1 MSPWRFAMV
10 VVCVLGCV
18 AGLGAQAASSGSI
31 SGTVTD
37 AQGAVIPNAKIVIT
51 NKETGVPRETSSA
64 ANGSYSAVAL
74 PAGIYVVHVEAG
86 GFGSRERAASVEVGT
101 STRVDFQMKVGSTKE
116 TVTVEAAGAQMN
128 FESNTVQGVIQEQ
141 QIADLPLN
149 MRNFEQLAKLEP
161 GVTIATGTVAQF
173 NVLFTVSVL
182 GAGNRT
188 SIAVDGGNV
197 SDSIDVGGGMSSMN
211 FSTETVQ
218 EFQLQSVN
226 FDISTGVTAGGAIN
240 VVTKSGSNTVHGS
253 GFFYY
258 RDHNM
263 AAYPYLQRLN
273 GIPGGT
279 NPFFARRNPGFSLGG
294 PLMKDKLF
302 FFTSYEYTN
311 QVQAVSVQS
320 TDPAFVNL
328 AGTYG
333 SPYHQDLFS
342 LRLDY
347 HINDKNNVFLRY
359 SHDGNAGFGQSL
371 EFGDPSNWAHNTN
384 WADQSIIGWTSSLTP
399 NIINDAHFQFNYW
412 NNHNNPA
419 VTSDCSAPCVANTI
433 TQANG
438 TSVAMP
444 NVFTFVGSNFPA
456 MGPNFNAPQGR
467 NSRRYEVTDALS
479 WQLHNHRLKFGGDS
493 NRIISAGEWGFCT
506 PLCTGAFSPS
516 YIKAVGASALFPGM
530 PSVLTSDAQVL
541 NLPDLN
547 IGSSIFSGVGVGNP
561 STPAPYDQSQHEGQ
575 SQYRLFVQ
583 DVWKVR
589 PNFTINYGFAWNAQV
604 GLFNGDLPKPAMLAP
619 ILGTDLQPTGNN
631 TKEFQPAFG
640 FAWSPGK
647 NAKWVIRGGGG
658 IYWDSSP
665 GYYYLREA
673 PVIGPLLDGR
683 YTLAASA
690 FVNDATLEGQ
700 LAPFGLLNIGAGLAP
715 VPIGAPLPLGALTN
729 MTVGE
734 FEALVTRQ
742 LPAITAPL
750 GNPPRSGSIAGL
762 ETGIQ
767 YFKQGVEIF
776 PPDFPFARSYQTSIG
791 VQHDFG
797 HGIVMTADWARRQ
810 GENVALGEVDLN
822 DFTRYQGSTT
832 PVPVIPLCT
841 GTGATG
847 ALSAANPNAVCSTGS
862 ITFWQDAGRA
872 VYNGLLLKATKSSKR
887 WSFVASYAY
896 AHATDENVWNNIN
909 YNAGVGQYLAHNDLN
924 IAGTVQLGWGFSLSL
939 NSTVISAT
947 PGTPQVSGLILP
959 GTVPS
964 GTSEPLPGIP
974 YGSLNAGTGMSQL
987 AAAVNSYNSSLVGT
1001 KNAEGAIIGTA
1012 AGCSVPTATGCL
1024 ALPSHY
1030 SLGDPTISQDFRL
1043 TKTFTYKE
1051 RYKLAVFTEMF
1062 NAFNISNLTGYS
1074 STIDTAASVAAGTAA
1089 FGQPTARAG
1098 QTFGSGGTRA
1108 LQVGARISF

>member
-1 MSPWRFAMV
+1 MSPWRFV
-10 VVCVLGCV
+10 VVLGCVLGCV

-37 AQGAVIPNAKIVIT
+37 VSGAVIPNAKIVIT
-51 NKETGVPRETSSA
+51 NKETGVPHEATSA
-64 ANGSYSAVAL
+64 ANGSYSVVAL
-74 PAGIYVVHVEAG
+74 PAGTYVVHVEAG
-86 GFGSRERAASVEVGT
+86 GFSSRERAASVEVG
-101 STRVDFQMKVGSTKE
+101 SGTRVDFQMKVGSSKE
-116 TVTVEAAGAQMN
+116 TVTVEAASAQIN
-128 FESNTVQGVIQEQ
+128 YDTNAVQGVIQHQDIE
-141 QIADLPLN
+141 DLPMN
-149 MRNFEQLAKLEP
+149 GRSFQQLAKLEP

-188 SIAVDGGNV
+188 VMTVDGGNI
-197 SDSIDVGGGMSSMN
+197 SDSIDVGGGMASMN

-218 EFQLQSVN
+218 EFQTSTVN
-226 FDISTGVTAGGAIN
+226 FDISTPVAAGGAIN
-240 VVTKSGSNTVHGS
+240 VVTRSGSNTWHGS

-263 AAYPYLQRLN
+263 AAYPYMQRLT
-273 GIPGGT
+273 GIPGGA

-294 PLMKDKLF
+294 PLKKDKLF
-302 FFTSYEYTN
+302 FFTSYEYTD
-311 QVQAVSVQS
+311 QVAAVSVQS
-320 TDPAFVNL
+320 TDPAFTNL

-333 SPYHQDLFS
+333 SPYVQKLFS
-342 LRLDY
+342 LRMDY
-347 HINDKNNVFLRY
+347 HMNDKNNMFIRY

-384 WADQSIIGWTSSLTP
+384 WADQGIIGWTSSLTP
-399 NIINDAHFQFNYW
+399 SIVNDAHFQFNYW
-412 NNHNNPA
+412 NNHNLPA
-419 VTSDCSAPCVANTI
+419 VAGDCSAPCV
-433 TQANG
+433 G
-438 TSVAMP
+438 GSLP
-444 NVFTFVGSNFPA
+444 NIFTFVGSNFPA
-456 MGPNFNAPQGR
+456 VGPNFNAPQAR
-467 NSRRYEVTDALS
+467 NSRRYEVTDTLN
-479 WQLHNHRLKFGGDS
+479 WQIHNHRLKFGGDS
-493 NRIISAGEWGFCT
+493 NRIISAGLWGFCT

-547 IGSSIFSGVGVGNP
+547 IGSSIFSGVGVGAV
-561 STPAPYDQSQHEGQ
+561 STPAPYDYNQHKGQ

-583 DVWKVR
+583 DQWKIR
-589 PNFTINYGFAWNAQV
+589 PNLTINYGLAWNAQV
-604 GLFNGDLPKPAMLAP
+604 GQFNSDLGKPSYLAP
-619 ILGTDLQPTGNN
+619 ILGSDLSPTQNN

-640 FAWSPGK
+640 FAWSPNK
-647 NAKWVIRGGGG
+647 NNKTVIRGGAG

-690 FVNDATLEGQ
+690 FVNDATLESQ

-715 VPIGAPLPLGALTN
+715 IPIGAPLPLGALTN

-734 FEALVTRQ
+734 FDQLVARQ
-742 LPAITAPL
+742 LPGITAAI
-750 GNPPRSGSIAGL
+750 GNPPTSGSFTGP
-762 ETGIQ
+762 TGIN

-776 PPDFPFARSYQTSIG
+776 PPNFPFARSYQTSIG
-791 VQHDFG
+791 IQRDLG
-797 HGIVMTADWARRQ
+797 HGIVLTADYARRQ

-822 DFTRYQGSTT
+822 LFTRYEGSTT

-841 GTGATG
+841 GSGATG
-847 ALSAANPNAVCSTGS
+847 ALSAANVNAECSTGS

-872 VYNGLLLKATKSSKR
+872 VYNGLLMKAVKSSKR

-896 AHATDENVWNNIN
+896 AHATDETVWNNVN
-909 YNAGVGQYLAHNDLN
+909 YNAGVGQYLAHQDIN
-924 IAGTVQLGWGFSLSL
+924 IAGTIQLGWGFQLSL
-939 NSTVISAT
+939 NSTYISAT
-947 PGTPQVSGLILP
+947 PGTPEVNGLILP
-959 GTVPS
+959 GTVPTGS
-964 GTSEPLPGIP
+964 TEPLPGIA
-974 YGSLNAGTGMSQL
+974 YGSLNAGTGKAAL
-987 AAAVNSYNSSLVGT
+987 ATAVTAYNNNIIGT
-1001 KNAEGAIIGTA
+1001 KNAEGQAI
-1012 AGCSVPTATGCL
+1012 TGPL
-1024 ALPSHY
+1024 GLPSTY

-1043 TKTFTYKE
+1043 TKTFTFKE

-1074 STIDTAASVAAGTAA
+1074 STLDTAASVAAGTAA
-1089 FGQPTARAG
+1089 FGQPTARQG
-1098 QTFGSGGTRA
+1098 QTFGSGGSRA